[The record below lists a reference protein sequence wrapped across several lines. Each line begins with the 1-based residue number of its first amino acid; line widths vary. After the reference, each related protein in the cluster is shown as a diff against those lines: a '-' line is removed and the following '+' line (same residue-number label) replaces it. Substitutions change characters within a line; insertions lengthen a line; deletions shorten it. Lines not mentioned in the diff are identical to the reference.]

1 MKESDVNRRARI
13 FDRPNDSNARGII
26 GTVIEVIT
34 PTSFRF
40 KTDPSDRNPTGRE
53 YVFTIGNDDE
63 DKKKVGV
70 QVHWLDGDA

>member
-13 FDRPNDSNARGII
+13 FDRPEGQGRGII

-40 KTDPSDRNPTGRE
+40 KTDPTERNPTGRE
-53 YVFTIGNDDE
+53 YVFTIGNDDK